1 MVAEAETPRT
11 TVATALVYSSNVTDA
26 TEPERDECASPEQ
39 AQKNAGQVQT
49 ILVGK
54 RTLEE
59 TTLTGQGADEKKQ
72 RSPPLREGE
81 ERGPSWFLI
90 GVMPMGARRE
100 R

>member
-1 MVAEAETPRT
+1 M
-11 TVATALVYSSNVTDA
+11 YSSNVTDA
-26 TEPERDECASPEQ
+26 TEPERNERASPEK

-72 RSPPLREGE
+72 RSDDNVRTEPIAAQAATHAP
-81 ERGPSWFLI
+81 
-90 GVMPMGARRE
+90 
-100 R
+100 